1 MSDVR
6 ILKDKVYEE
15 LAKVASAMANPR
27 RMEILDILGQGAFP
41 VEDIAKHSNMS
52 IANTS
57 QHLQILKN
65 ARLVTSEKRGNY
77 VYYRIV
83 SERAF
88 HAWESVRDLGVE
100 LNSEISKLIADYK
113 KGDPT
118 LIATTGE
125 DLIARIEAG
134 EVILLD
140 VNSEEVFNR
149 AHIHKAISIPLDQL
163 KKRIAELS
171 KDKEIV
177 AYCRGALCLLS
188 DEAVELLRA
197 EGFNVRKLVREIP
210 DWIEN
215 YSGIVINQ
223 K

>member
-1 MSDVR
+1 M
-6 ILKDKVYEE
+6 
-15 LAKVASAMANPR
+15 
-27 RMEILDILGQGAFP
+27 
-41 VEDIAKHSNMS
+41 
-52 IANTS
+52 
-57 QHLQILKN
+57 
-65 ARLVTSEKRGNY
+65 
-77 VYYRIV
+77 
-83 SERAF
+83 
-88 HAWESVRDLGVE
+88 
-100 LNSEISKLIADYK
+100 
-113 KGDPT
+113 
-118 LIATTGE
+118 
-125 DLIARIEAG
+125 IARIEAG

-149 AHIHKAISIPLDQL
+149 VHIHKAISIPLDQL

-197 EGFNVRKLVREIP
+197 EGFNVRKLVREVP

>member
-1 MSDVR
+1 
-6 ILKDKVYEE
+6 
-15 LAKVASAMANPR
+15 
-27 RMEILDILGQGAFP
+27 
-41 VEDIAKHSNMS
+41 MS

-65 ARLVTSEKRGNY
+65 ARLVTSDKRGNY
-77 VYYRIV
+77 AYYRIV

-149 AHIHKAISIPLDQL
+149 VHIHKAISIPLDQL

-197 EGFNVRKLVREIP
+197 EGFNVRKLVREVP